1 MAKGSASM
9 ADTTTQR
16 SGSQA
21 VEKEGAE
28 HVPGQG
34 RSTEVAR
41 LTSDRGRT
49 SIADGV
55 VAKIA
60 GIAARDISGVYA
72 LGSGAARAFAA
83 VRQRVPGGK
92 PNVAQ
97 GVSVEVGEKQCAVD
111 LAIVVDYGVPIAELA
126 AAVRENVIT
135 SVERM
140 TALEVVEVNISVDD
154 IHIEHEGESDR
165 QLQ

>member
-16 SGSQA
+16 GGSQA
-21 VEKEGAE
+21 AEKEGA
-28 HVPGQG
+28 VPAQQRGTG
-34 RSTEVAR
+34 TEVAR

-60 GIAARDISGVYA
+60 GIAARDIEGVYA

-126 AAVRENVIT
+126 AAVRENVIS

-140 TALEVVEVNISVDD
+140 TALEVVEVNIAVDD
-154 IHIEHEGESDR
+154 IHIEYEDDRER